1 LYKGF
6 LRISKRYS
14 EGNALQNTP
23 LNPLSRGDLE
33 KPLPGGDLEKPLP
46 GGDLEKPLKQT
57 PLLRGAGGVFNRL
70 LTKKLCFCIGGSGKV
85 CISFLND

>member
-14 EGNALQNTP
+14 EGNALENTP

-33 KPLPGGDLEKPLP
+33 NLLLGGGLGKPPQTNSPLERGLGKPP
-46 GGDLEKPLKQT
+46 QTNSPLE
-57 PLLRGAGGVFNRL
+57 RGWGCVQ
-70 LTKKLCFCIGGSGKV
+70 
-85 CISFLND
+85 

>member
-14 EGNALQNTP
+14 EGNALQNTA
-23 LNPLSRGDLE
+23 LNPLSR
-33 KPLPGGDLEKPLP
+33 GDLEKPLP

-57 PLLRGAGGVFNRL
+57 PLLRGAGGVSNRL
-70 LTKKLCFCIGGSGKV
+70 LIKKLCFCIGGSGKV